1 MNAKTIFTIIE
12 IVSAIML
19 VGTAATAVNKVA
31 YAWDP
36 DGNSASPFSPGK
48 KGNGVPPGQEAKII
62 GPDAPSC
69 TCDLAPG
76 HLKKLPQ

>member
-1 MNAKTIFTIIE
+1 
-12 IVSAIML
+12 ML

-31 YAWDP
+31 YGWNP

-69 TCDLAPG
+69 TRDFSSWPLKEAASVRSAPIFSF
-76 HLKKLPQ
+76 L

>member
-1 MNAKTIFTIIE
+1 MYLHILEFELIQYMYLNIYNIE

-31 YAWDP
+31 YGWNP

-62 GPDAPSC
+62 GPDAP
-69 TCDLAPG
+69 L
-76 HLKKLPQ
+76 L